1 MLRLNF
7 RSMRGDSPT
16 LMLAACVR
24 FCADGTLR
32 GPDNYVI
39 ARSQEGGWQVGG
51 RLHRELDCEGPVRL
65 RLSTGAHESPRY
77 FGPFNHVRTAGGLL
91 YGDDA
96 CLNIPL
102 PGRNGQGQDPGHQL
116 TFLGEG
122 ESNAKA

>member
-1 MLRLNF
+1 MISSAMFGPESTATGRF
-7 RSMRGDSPT
+7 PT
-16 LMLAACVR
+16 SVERRA
-24 FCADGTLR
+24 
-32 GPDNYVI
+32 
-39 ARSQEGGWQVGG
+39 
-51 RLHRELDCEGPVRL
+51 PVAGSRPFV

-102 PGRNGQGQDPGHQL
+102 PGRNGQEQSPGHQL